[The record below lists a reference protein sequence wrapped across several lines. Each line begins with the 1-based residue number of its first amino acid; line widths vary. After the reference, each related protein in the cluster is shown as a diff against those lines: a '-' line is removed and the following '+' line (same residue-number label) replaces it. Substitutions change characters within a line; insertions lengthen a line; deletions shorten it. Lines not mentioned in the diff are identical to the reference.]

1 MALSPRFHV
10 AHCCIV
16 VLGALTSMSPR
27 RRRSW
32 RSHRALMALPWRP
45 WCSLRAL
52 ADFRSRRERRESA
65 VLVEWGYY
73 CTLVCSRAFLFL
85 SLFPGDPEPDALL
98 SPRAGWLP
106 TDYEDVKG
114 VQAPNFGRASHL
126 ATSTVTSLR
135 STLAMVPAI
144 FSVSLLFLLASA
156 AAGPP
161 TTSVPFVWP
170 TKTTSL
176 TLPTKSTSPTLP
188 TKTTSPTLPC
198 RDYLRFTCPHLNC
211 PDAVPH
217 NYDRCLCGYCPN
229 GPLTTA
235 PTTVQTPT
243 QATAAPALK
252 NMPTLRT
259 TERTTTEPWPTTTR
273 PVPVTTCFNC
283 VDPPCVDK
291 TAYNSFACSCGTCP
305 TGPNCYA
312 WDGSIIPAG
321 EPVEVDGAMCEC
333 RWKTW
338 GDRFSPYA
346 TCRWGV
352 LSG

>member
-1 MALSPRFHV
+1 ML
-10 AHCCIV
+10 
-16 VLGALTSMSPR
+16 
-27 RRRSW
+27 
-32 RSHRALMALPWRP
+32 
-45 WCSLRAL
+45 
-52 ADFRSRRERRESA
+52 
-65 VLVEWGYY
+65 
-73 CTLVCSRAFLFL
+73 
-85 SLFPGDPEPDALL
+85 
-98 SPRAGWLP
+98 
-106 TDYEDVKG
+106 
-114 VQAPNFGRASHL
+114 
-126 ATSTVTSLR
+126 
-135 STLAMVPAI
+135 PAI
-144 FSVSLLFLLASA
+144 FSVSLLFVITSA

-170 TKTTSL
+170 TKT
-176 TLPTKSTSPTLP
+176 TSPTLP

-198 RDYLRFTCPHLNC
+198 RDYLRFVCPQLNC

-217 NYDRCLCGYCPN
+217 NYARCLCGYCPN
-229 GPLTTA
+229 GPMTTV

-259 TERTTTEPWPTTTR
+259 TERTTTAAPETTTTPFYTTPNFCYPMPSWCCYR
-273 PVPVTTCFNC
+273 GVPRCTFTTSTTPLPTLLTTTTIPMTTPTPFTTLPLPCLLRGLTYTC
-283 VDPPCVDK
+283 RDPPCVDK
-291 TAYNSFACSCGTCP
+291 TAHNSFACSCGTCP

-321 EPVEVDGAMCEC
+321 EPVAVDGAMCEC
-333 RWKTW
+333 SWKNW